1 MRRLETDLNDRV
13 LRFDGVSIMDPD
25 LVPAAL
31 ARGVS
36 PSAIRVTRT
45 TEDVELFNQHV
56 VESDKLREPSV
67 EPVNIP
73 MHWNLPE
80 PHFSMNLRET
90 IVARAVDRLKTLNY
104 APDVEEKAI
113 QRIQAELDEIER
125 RGMTQF
131 MKTIIYVLDTFRRQ
145 DIVWGV
151 GRGSSCA
158 CYILF
163 ILGLH
168 VVDCVVL
175 DVPMEEFFHD

>member
-1 MRRLETDLNDRV
+1 
-13 LRFDGVSIMDPD
+13 MDPK

-31 ARGVS
+31 ARGV
-36 PSAIRVTRT
+36 PPTAIRVTHT
-45 TEDVELFNQHV
+45 SDDVELFNQHV
-56 VESDKLREPSV
+56 VEADKLRETAV

-90 IVARAVDRLKTLNY
+90 IVARSVERLKTLGY
-104 APDVEEKAI
+104 TPELDEKAVV
-113 QRIQAELDEIER
+113 RIQAEFDEIER

-131 MKTIIYVLDTFRRQ
+131 MKTIIYVLDTFRKQ

-168 VVDCVVL
+168 VVDCVKL